1 MPTFRAPP
9 SSLCHGCGKFFS
21 AAALSSHLSCCSSLV
36 SPRAQTRYETTR
48 EVGSV
53 PARPLV
59 EHSQD
64 LPVTNLEREVSAEDA
79 EDAGG
84 GGGCGF
90 DDVRTLVE
98 AVGKLELSC
107 PTEKAR
113 VAEVSEM
120 LLRKLGEVRK
130 LGEKTRTQLT
140 EK

>member
-9 SSLCHGCGKFFS
+9 SNLCHGCGKFFS

-36 SPRAQTRYETTR
+36 SPRAQKTGTTR

-53 PARPLV
+53 PARPERDLV

-64 LPVTNLEREVSAEDA
+64 LPFTNLGREVSA

-84 GGGCGF
+84 GGGNGF

-113 VAEVSEM
+113 VAEVSEI